1 MLMKAVGKIKLEL
14 ALKDFNLK
22 SASIININNPI
33 NEDILKNK
41 NSNNNYIKIIK
52 RLIRKILIIV

>member
-1 MLMKAVGKIKLEL
+1 MKAVGKIKLEL
-14 ALKDFNLK
+14 ARKHFNLK

-41 NSNNNYIKIIK
+41 NNNKNYIKIIK

>member
-1 MLMKAVGKIKLEL
+1 MKAVGKIKLEL
-14 ALKDFNLK
+14 APKDFNLK

-41 NSNNNYIKIIK
+41 NNNKNYIKIIK